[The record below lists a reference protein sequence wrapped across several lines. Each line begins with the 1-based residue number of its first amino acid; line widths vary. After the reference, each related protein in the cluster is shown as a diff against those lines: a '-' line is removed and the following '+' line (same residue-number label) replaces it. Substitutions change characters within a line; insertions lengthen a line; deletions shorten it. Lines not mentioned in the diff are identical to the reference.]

1 MSVTEVPTNV
11 VEVNGNGSAKS
22 PKIGSA
28 SIPESEKTRQQAIV
42 DVTTYIEI
50 FYNRQRIQ
58 KGLGFKSP
66 AGVSRSFIVRLPDII
81 YQVFYSVVDSRG
93 QSKVCR

>member
-1 MSVTEVPTNV
+1 MGEKHCFARKNELVYH
-11 VEVNGNGSAKS
+11 
-22 PKIGSA
+22 KIY
-28 SIPESEKTRQQAIV
+28 ETRQQAIV
-42 DVTTYIEI
+42 DVTRYIEI

-66 AGVSRSFIVRLPDII
+66 ARVSRSFIVRLPDII

-93 QSKVCR
+93 QRLDGKALVFNLRVG

>member
-1 MSVTEVPTNV
+1 MGEKHCFARKNELVYH
-11 VEVNGNGSAKS
+11 
-22 PKIGSA
+22 KIY
-28 SIPESEKTRQQAIV
+28 ETRQQAIV

-66 AGVSRSFIVRLPDII
+66 VGVSRSFIVRLPDII

-93 QSKVCR
+93 HLLI